1 MQPTFF
7 AFGPDIEPG
16 VVVERANLVDEAPT
30 FARALGLEMK
40 DVDGRVV
47 EEIFKK

>member
-16 VVVERANLVDEAPT
+16 VVIEKACLVDEAPT
-30 FARALGLEMK
+30 IARALGIEMK
-40 DVDGRVV
+40 DCDGHVI